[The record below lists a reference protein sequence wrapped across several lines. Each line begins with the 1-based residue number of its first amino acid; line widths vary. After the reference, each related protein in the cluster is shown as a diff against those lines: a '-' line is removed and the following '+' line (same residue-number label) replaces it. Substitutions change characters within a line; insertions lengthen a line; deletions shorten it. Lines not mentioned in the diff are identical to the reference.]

1 MTTLRGA
8 SRRGD
13 PLDEEV
19 AMKPFTH
26 VAIAVFALVALL
38 QLVRVL
44 MGWDVSIAGV
54 AIPAW
59 ASVVAFLV
67 AAMLA
72 VMLRRELRR

>member
-1 MTTLRGA
+1 
-8 SRRGD
+8 
-13 PLDEEV
+13 
-19 AMKPFTH
+19 MKPFTH

-54 AIPAW
+54 SIPAW
-59 ASVVAFLV
+59 ASVAAFLV

>member
-1 MTTLRGA
+1 
-8 SRRGD
+8 
-13 PLDEEV
+13 
-19 AMKPFTH
+19 MKPFTH

-54 AIPAW
+54 SIPAW

>member
-1 MTTLRGA
+1 
-8 SRRGD
+8 
-13 PLDEEV
+13 
-19 AMKPFTH
+19 MKPFTH

-44 MGWDVSIAGV
+44 MGWDVSVAGV
-54 AIPAW
+54 SIPAW

>member
-1 MTTLRGA
+1 
-8 SRRGD
+8 
-13 PLDEEV
+13 
-19 AMKPFTH
+19 MKPFTH
-26 VAIAVFALVALL
+26 LAIAVFALVALL

-54 AIPAW
+54 SIPAW
-59 ASVVAFLV
+59 ASGVAFLV